1 MILNIL
7 YKLVPFY
14 VAYALCV
21 VLQGVMTAV
30 GRTELIL
37 AESAIVNIVYY
48 GILYGLFLAGFF
60 EATMDFVILLFGFG
74 MVVSLFLDIGFYLYS
89 RKSGPAGEIR
99 AE

>member
-1 MILNIL
+1 
-7 YKLVPFY
+7 
-14 VAYALCV
+14 
-21 VLQGVMTAV
+21 MTAV

-37 AESAIVNIVYY
+37 AESAVVNIVYY

-89 RKSGPAGEIR
+89 WRSVPAGESV